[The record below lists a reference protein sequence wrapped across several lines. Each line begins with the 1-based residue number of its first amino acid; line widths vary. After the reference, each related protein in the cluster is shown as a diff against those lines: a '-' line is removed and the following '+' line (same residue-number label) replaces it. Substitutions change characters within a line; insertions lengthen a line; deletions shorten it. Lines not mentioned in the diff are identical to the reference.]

1 MQTVSAKA
9 SAQPQTCSFNLY
21 DDDLAAKFG
30 LVPQSSCAHKMVATQ
45 YKGPYKAFMKGKTCT
60 KYKMCVITTAT
71 ECEKAS
77 KDLVGYG
84 DAKADVMVNPSKAA
98 GCWYVWQLH
107 LLKFNNLFAKQH
119 VQAGDPVDVICK
131 PCTYEQYPGAGN
143 CAAKNKCD
151 VTTAAEC
158 TAASKE
164 LLLEDHDPDV
174 MDDGAKAPGCFY
186 VPTLDK
192 KKRLKFNKKIAGN
205 TAKSGNAA
213 NNICKACPQIAP
225 TTTVRTTS
233 KLTTTGITTKPV
245 KKNTLKYKGSY
256 KAFIKG
262 KTCTKNKMCV
272 ITTAAECE
280 KARKELAGKGYKG
293 EKAGV
298 MEDVKKAAGCWY
310 VWQLHLLKFNN
321 LFAKHHVEAGDPVD
335 VICTKCT
342 YTQHAGAGN
351 CAAKN
356 MCDVTTAAECTTASK
371 ELLLEDHAPDVM
383 DDGSKAPGCF
393 YVPGLDK
400 AARLKFNKK
409 VAGNTAKSGNAANN
423 VCKECPKTTT
433 TTPKPAT
440 TMTTTTTTPAT
451 GNQPRSPPSTQPP
464 VTTTNHN
471 H

>member
-131 PCTYEQYPGAGN
+131 PCTYEQLAGAGN

-225 TTTVRTTS
+225 TTTVRMTS
-233 KLTTTGITTKPV
+233 KL
-245 KKNTLKYKGSY
+245 
-256 KAFIKG
+256 
-262 KTCTKNKMCV
+262 
-272 ITTAAECE
+272 
-280 KARKELAGKGYKG
+280 AGRCLLDCAKGYYRIGGTTSLELKC
-293 EKAGV
+293 KAHPF
-298 MEDVKKAAGCWY
+298 KKYGKLNLDDIKCKSASFVFVPLLVIWRLGC
-310 VWQLHLLKFNN
+310 
-321 LFAKHHVEAGDPVD
+321 
-335 VICTKCT
+335 
-342 YTQHAGAGN
+342 
-351 CAAKN
+351 
-356 MCDVTTAAECTTASK
+356 
-371 ELLLEDHAPDVM
+371 
-383 DDGSKAPGCF
+383 
-393 YVPGLDK
+393 
-400 AARLKFNKK
+400 
-409 VAGNTAKSGNAANN
+409 
-423 VCKECPKTTT
+423 
-433 TTPKPAT
+433 
-440 TMTTTTTTPAT
+440 
-451 GNQPRSPPSTQPP
+451 
-464 VTTTNHN
+464 
-471 H
+471 